1 MRGGKARR
9 FPLLP
14 SVTLEEV
21 VPAAHFD
28 RHLDRHLD
36 RVLDLSFVR
45 DLVQNCYA
53 AGMGRP
59 SVDPVVFSNA
69 SWSCSL
75 KGSAPNAR
83 SSAWR
88 RTDSVCA
95 GTSATISMRRCPTI
109 RV

>member
-21 VPAAHFD
+21 VPADHFY

-45 DLVQNCYA
+45 DLVQNC
-53 AGMGRP
+53 
-59 SVDPVVFSNA
+59 
-69 SWSCSL
+69 
-75 KGSAPNAR
+75 
-83 SSAWR
+83 
-88 RTDSVCA
+88 
-95 GTSATISMRRCPTI
+95 
-109 RV
+109 